1 MSFDVVGPVLGVL
14 VIFAALLAVLWYL
27 NRKAKKSF
35 TFRVFTA
42 LGLGIVLGAGIQLA
56 LGRGSDAATVALDWM
71 SLVGTG
77 YIDLLRMLVMPLVFV
92 AIVGAFTR
100 TKAVDNL
107 GKIGGSVLAV
117 LLITV
122 AIAALFGWATIA
134 LSGLAGADF
143 TQGSVDATKLDALQ
157 TRQDKVADTT
167 IPQTILSMI
176 PVNVF
181 ADLAGTRSTSTIAV
195 VIFSAIVGL
204 AYLKLRDRDS
214 EQAQFFNNLIDSL
227 YGIVMCIVKMVVGLT
242 PYGVLALIAN
252 VMATSDYAAIL
263 DLGKFIIFSYVAI
276 IAMFL
281 VHLLILAG
289 NRVSPVVY
297 LKKAFPVLSFA
308 FVSRTSAGALPMNIA
323 DRSPRRLALSPA
335 TANFA
340 ASFGMSIGQNG
351 CAGIYPAM
359 MATLIAPTVGIN
371 VFDPTWVI
379 GLIAVI
385 VISSFG
391 VAGVGGGATFA
402 SLIVLGTMGLPIEIV
417 GLMASV
423 EPLIDMGR
431 TALNVSDSMVAGV
444 TSSNFTGGLDRD
456 RYNNP
461 EATVSTDFAETA

>member
-1 MSFDVVGPVLGVL
+1 
-14 VIFAALLAVLWYL
+14 
-27 NRKAKKSF
+27 
-35 TFRVFTA
+35 
-42 LGLGIVLGAGIQLA
+42 
-56 LGRGSDAATVALDWM
+56 
-71 SLVGTG
+71 
-77 YIDLLRMLVMPLVFV
+77 
-92 AIVGAFTR
+92 
-100 TKAVDNL
+100 
-107 GKIGGSVLAV
+107 
-117 LLITV
+117 
-122 AIAALFGWATIA
+122 
-134 LSGLAGADF
+134 
-143 TQGSVDATKLDALQ
+143 
-157 TRQDKVADTT
+157 
-167 IPQTILSMI
+167 MI

-214 EQAQFFNNLIDSL
+214 EQAQFFSNLIDSL

-252 VMATSDYAAIL
+252 VTATSDYAAIL

-289 NRVSPVVY
+289 NRVNPMTY

-308 FVSRTSAGALPMNIA
+308 FVSRTSAGALPMNIETQ
-323 DRSPRRLALSPA
+323 SKALGVDPA

-456 RYNNP
+456 MYNDPAAVINADGI
-461 EATVSTDFAETA
+461 EKA

>member
-1 MSFDVVGPVLGVL
+1 
-14 VIFAALLAVLWYL
+14 
-27 NRKAKKSF
+27 
-35 TFRVFTA
+35 
-42 LGLGIVLGAGIQLA
+42 
-56 LGRGSDAATVALDWM
+56 
-71 SLVGTG
+71 
-77 YIDLLRMLVMPLVFV
+77 
-92 AIVGAFTR
+92 
-100 TKAVDNL
+100 
-107 GKIGGSVLAV
+107 
-117 LLITV
+117 
-122 AIAALFGWATIA
+122 
-134 LSGLAGADF
+134 
-143 TQGSVDATKLDALQ
+143 
-157 TRQDKVADTT
+157 
-167 IPQTILSMI
+167 MI

-214 EQAQFFNNLIDSL
+214 EQAQFFSNLIDSL

-252 VMATSDYAAIL
+252 VTATSDYAAIL

-289 NRVSPVVY
+289 NRVNPMTY

-308 FVSRTSAGALPMNIA
+308 FVSRTSAGALPMNIETQ
-323 DRSPRRLALSPA
+323 SKALGVDPA

-371 VFDPTWVI
+371 VFDPTWII

-461 EATVSTDFAETA
+461 EATVSADFTETA

>member
-1 MSFDVVGPVLGVL
+1 
-14 VIFAALLAVLWYL
+14 
-27 NRKAKKSF
+27 
-35 TFRVFTA
+35 
-42 LGLGIVLGAGIQLA
+42 
-56 LGRGSDAATVALDWM
+56 
-71 SLVGTG
+71 
-77 YIDLLRMLVMPLVFV
+77 
-92 AIVGAFTR
+92 
-100 TKAVDNL
+100 
-107 GKIGGSVLAV
+107 
-117 LLITV
+117 
-122 AIAALFGWATIA
+122 
-134 LSGLAGADF
+134 
-143 TQGSVDATKLDALQ
+143 
-157 TRQDKVADTT
+157 
-167 IPQTILSMI
+167 MI

-308 FVSRTSAGALPMNIA
+308 FVSRTSAGALPMNIETQ
-323 DRSPRRLALSPA
+323 SKALGVDPA

>member
-1 MSFDVVGPVLGVL
+1 
-14 VIFAALLAVLWYL
+14 
-27 NRKAKKSF
+27 
-35 TFRVFTA
+35 
-42 LGLGIVLGAGIQLA
+42 
-56 LGRGSDAATVALDWM
+56 
-71 SLVGTG
+71 
-77 YIDLLRMLVMPLVFV
+77 
-92 AIVGAFTR
+92 
-100 TKAVDNL
+100 
-107 GKIGGSVLAV
+107 
-117 LLITV
+117 
-122 AIAALFGWATIA
+122 
-134 LSGLAGADF
+134 
-143 TQGSVDATKLDALQ
+143 
-157 TRQDKVADTT
+157 
-167 IPQTILSMI
+167 MI

-214 EQAQFFNNLIDSL
+214 EQAQFFSSLIDSL

-252 VMATSDYAAIL
+252 VTATSDYAAIL

-289 NRVSPVVY
+289 NRVNPVMY

-308 FVSRTSAGALPMNIA
+308 FVSRTSAGALPMNIETQ
-323 DRSPRRLALSPA
+323 SKALGVDPA

-456 RYNNP
+456 MYNDPAAVINADGI
-461 EATVSTDFAETA
+461 EKA

>member
-1 MSFDVVGPVLGVL
+1 
-14 VIFAALLAVLWYL
+14 
-27 NRKAKKSF
+27 
-35 TFRVFTA
+35 
-42 LGLGIVLGAGIQLA
+42 
-56 LGRGSDAATVALDWM
+56 
-71 SLVGTG
+71 
-77 YIDLLRMLVMPLVFV
+77 
-92 AIVGAFTR
+92 
-100 TKAVDNL
+100 
-107 GKIGGSVLAV
+107 
-117 LLITV
+117 
-122 AIAALFGWATIA
+122 
-134 LSGLAGADF
+134 
-143 TQGSVDATKLDALQ
+143 
-157 TRQDKVADTT
+157 
-167 IPQTILSMI
+167 MI

-214 EQAQFFNNLIDSL
+214 EQAQFFSNLIDSL

-252 VMATSDYAAIL
+252 VAATSDYAAIL

-289 NRVSPVVY
+289 NRVNPMTY

-308 FVSRTSAGALPMNIA
+308 FVSRTSAGALPMNIETQ
-323 DRSPRRLALSPA
+323 SKALGVDPA

-456 RYNNP
+456 MYNDPAAVINADGI
-461 EATVSTDFAETA
+461 EKA

>member
-1 MSFDVVGPVLGVL
+1 M
-14 VIFAALLAVLWYL
+14 
-27 NRKAKKSF
+27 
-35 TFRVFTA
+35 
-42 LGLGIVLGAGIQLA
+42 
-56 LGRGSDAATVALDWM
+56 
-71 SLVGTG
+71 
-77 YIDLLRMLVMPLVFV
+77 
-92 AIVGAFTR
+92 
-100 TKAVDNL
+100 
-107 GKIGGSVLAV
+107 
-117 LLITV
+117 
-122 AIAALFGWATIA
+122 
-134 LSGLAGADF
+134 
-143 TQGSVDATKLDALQ
+143 
-157 TRQDKVADTT
+157 
-167 IPQTILSMI
+167 
-176 PVNVF
+176 F

-214 EQAQFFNNLIDSL
+214 EQAQFFSNLIDSL

-252 VMATSDYAAIL
+252 VAATSDYAAIL

-289 NRVSPVVY
+289 NRVNPMTY

-308 FVSRTSAGALPMNIA
+308 FVSRTSAGALPMNIETQ
-323 DRSPRRLALSPA
+323 SKALGVDPA

-456 RYNNP
+456 MYNDPAAVINADGV
-461 EATVSTDFAETA
+461 EKA

>member
-1 MSFDVVGPVLGVL
+1 MAVVGQGY
-14 VIFAALLAVLWYL
+14 IALL
-27 NRKAKKSF
+27 K
-35 TFRVFTA
+35 
-42 LGLGIVLGAGIQLA
+42 
-56 LGRGSDAATVALDWM
+56 
-71 SLVGTG
+71 
-77 YIDLLRMLVMPLVFV
+77 MLVMPLVFV
-92 AIVGAFTR
+92 AIVGAFTNALA
-100 TKAVDNL
+100 TENL
-107 GKIGGSVLAV
+107 GRISAVVLAV
-117 LLITV
+117 LLGTV
-122 AIAALFGWATIA
+122 AVAALTGWAAVA
-134 LSGLAGADF
+134 LSGLAGASF
-143 TQGSVDATKLDALQ
+143 TDAGAGASAASLEALQ
-157 TRQDKVADTT
+157 ADQQQVANLTL
-167 IPQTILSMI
+167 PQMILSFI
-176 PVNVF
+176 PMNVF
-181 ADLAGTRSTSTIAV
+181 ADLAGSRSTSTIAV

-214 EQAQFFNNLIDSL
+214 EQAQFFSNLIDSL

-252 VMATSDYAAIL
+252 VTATSDYAAIL

-289 NRVSPVVY
+289 NRVSPITY

-308 FVSRTSAGALPMNIA
+308 FVSRTSAGALPMNIETQ
-323 DRSPRRLALSPA
+323 SKALGVDPA

-456 RYNNP
+456 MYSDPAAVINADGI
-461 EATVSTDFAETA
+461 EKA

>member
-1 MSFDVVGPVLGVL
+1 MSFEVGAAVAVVLIV
-14 VIFAALLAVLWYL
+14 FAALLVVLKFMKGRGL
-27 NRKAKKSF
+27 SF
-35 TFRVFTA
+35 TARVFSA
-42 LGLGIVLGAGIQLA
+42 LGMGIVLGVAIQLA
-56 LGRGSDAATVALDWM
+56 LGRGSDAAKCALDWM

-77 YIDLLRMLVMPLVFV
+77 YISLLKMLVMPLIFV

-100 TKAVDNL
+100 TEATENL
-107 GKIGGSVLAV
+107 GKIGISVLVV
-117 LLITV
+117 LLGTV
-122 AIAALFGWATIA
+122 AIAAVFGWATIA

-143 TQGSVDATKLDALQ
+143 TQGTVDASKMDALQ
-157 TRQDKVADTT
+157 TRSDKVAGTT
-167 IPQTILSMI
+167 IPQTILS
-176 PVNVF
+176 
-181 ADLAGTRSTSTIAV
+181 GTRSTSTIAV
-195 VIFSAIVGL
+195 VIFSALVGL
-204 AYLKLRDRDS
+204 AYLKLRNRDS
-214 EQAQFFNNLIDSL
+214 EQADFFRRIIDSL
-227 YGIVMCIVKMVVGLT
+227 YGIVMCIVKMVIGLT
-242 PYGVLALIAN
+242 PYGVMALIAN
-252 VMATSDYAAIL
+252 VMATSDFAAIV

-276 IAMFL
+276 IAMFI
-281 VHLLILAG
+281 VHLIILAA
-289 NRVSPVVY
+289 NRVNPVTY

-308 FVSRTSAGALPMNIA
+308 FVSRTSAGALPMNIETQ
-323 DRSPRRLALSPA
+323 SKALGVDEA

-371 VFDPTWVI
+371 VFDPTWVVM
-379 GLIAVI
+379 LIAII

-444 TSSNFTGGLDRD
+444 TSANVNKTLDREMFA
-456 RYNNP
+456 NP
-461 EATVSTDFAETA
+461 DARISGAAAEE